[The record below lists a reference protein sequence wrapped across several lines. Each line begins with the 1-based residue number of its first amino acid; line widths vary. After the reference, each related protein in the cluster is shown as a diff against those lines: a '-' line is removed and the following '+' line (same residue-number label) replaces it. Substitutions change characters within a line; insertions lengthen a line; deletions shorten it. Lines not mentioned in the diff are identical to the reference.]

1 MVPTAWGRVIVFPVA
16 GSPVTAGL
24 VPGGMAMAAAGGV
37 LGPSRWEASR
47 ALLLI
52 ASVKSKIREQ
62 ESAGRGPNAM
72 SCSLAQLV
80 DPSQCKI

>member
-1 MVPTAWGRVIVFPVA
+1 
-16 GSPVTAGL
+16 
-24 VPGGMAMAAAGGV
+24 MAAAGGV

-62 ESAGRGPNAM
+62 ESAGRGPM
-72 SCSLAQLV
+72 QCLVPSLSWWIRVSVKSGIHTLGREPVPKGTGPAQRAKHV
-80 DPSQCKI
+80 R